1 MSDDPKRLLDSA
13 LNTEPEL
20 RALLRV
26 GRSELPDRDQLERVH
41 RHLGLALAATVAAAS
56 SSAAST
62 ASGASAAGAVVSKGV
77 LGTAVAAKVGTVVIL
92 VAAAGTAAAVAMR
105 LGVEARPGAE
115 VPRGI
120 EVVATQTPAQGIVVR
135 RPEPAKAPGS
145 ASLPVSGPAA
155 GTAATPTTRPIETPR
170 PAAATSTTPSVA
182 TVPQAEDELVLLQRA
197 SDAVASRPE
206 EALRLADQDA
216 FIYPAGVLAQ
226 ERELIAIQALVR
238 LGRRS
243 EASLR
248 ADQFFRNFPG
258 SAHRPRILALLGE
271 QP

>member
-1 MSDDPKRLLDSA
+1 
-13 LNTEPEL
+13 
-20 RALLRV
+20 
-26 GRSELPDRDQLERVH
+26 
-41 RHLGLALAATVAAAS
+41 
-56 SSAAST
+56 
-62 ASGASAAGAVVSKGV
+62 
-77 LGTAVAAKVGTVVIL
+77 
-92 VAAAGTAAAVAMR
+92 
-105 LGVEARPGAE
+105 
-115 VPRGI
+115 
-120 EVVATQTPAQGIVVR
+120 
-135 RPEPAKAPGS
+135 
-145 ASLPVSGPAA
+145 
-155 GTAATPTTRPIETPR
+155 
-170 PAAATSTTPSVA
+170 
-182 TVPQAEDELVLLQRA
+182 VPQAEDELALLQRA

-216 FIYPAGVLAQ
+216 FIYPAGALAQ

>member
-1 MSDDPKRLLDSA
+1 

-62 ASGASAAGAVVSKGV
+62 ASGASAAGAVASKGV
-77 LGTAVAAKVGTVVIL
+77 LGTAAAKVGTAVIL
-92 VAAAGTAAAVAMR
+92 VAAAGTTAAVAMR
-105 LGVEARPGAE
+105 LGVEARPGPE
-115 VPRGI
+115 VPRAI
-120 EVVATQTPAQGIVVR
+120 EVVATQTPAQGIVVW

-145 ASLPVSGPAA
+145 ASRPVSEPAA
-155 GTAATPTTRPIETPR
+155 GTATTPTTRPIETPR
-170 PAAATSTTPSVA
+170 AVAAASTTPSVA

-206 EALRLADQDA
+206 EALVLADQDA
-216 FIYPAGVLAQ
+216 FIYPAGALAQ

-243 EASLR
+243 DASLR